1 MNKRKELY
9 LQRINNTLIY
19 IISSQLKLSDSIL
32 TTQRRLT
39 EKPPEKKRHHSLTQK
54 QASEI

>member
-9 LQRINNTLIY
+9 LQRIHNTLIF
-19 IISSQLKLSDSIL
+19 IISSQLKLSIL

-39 EKPPEKKRHHSLTQK
+39 EKPPGKRHHSLTQK
-54 QASEI
+54 QESEI